1 MATIKKKILLSARF
15 GRQNIALYRFE
26 DVELPTDLSGFTY
39 INAGKLASPAIPK
52 GVALDPKAVATLR
65 EWATSLGDTITG
77 IPRTSVVHGYSGK
90 WRVRLSF
97 QRWRGLELK
106 EPSYATV
113 NGYLTL
119 YIPISG
125 EKGEGIAHG
134 EMSVHLV
141 DQIGTKE
148 EFLASIRVMD
158 LILDVHCY
166 PDASIRFISETY
178 VRHVMEQAG
187 TPWTSQITA
196 PVFPA
201 ANSFNWRLCSTDA
214 QGRVLTGTYQTDD
227 PAKRKASVFAE
238 KVF

>member
-1 MATIKKKILLSARF
+1 MNTGPGCLWRWVQPLDFLIGRF
-15 GRQNIALYRFE
+15 GLE
-26 DVELPTDLSGFTY
+26 GF
-39 INAGKLASPAIPK
+39 
-52 GVALDPKAVATLR
+52 
-65 EWATSLGDTITG
+65 
-77 IPRTSVVHGYSGK
+77 GYQ
-90 WRVRLSF
+90 F
-97 QRWRGLELK
+97 N
-106 EPSYATV
+106 YT
-113 NGYLTL
+113 
-119 YIPISG
+119 
-125 EKGEGIAHG
+125 
-134 EMSVHLV
+134 LV